1 MVKGRNMKT
10 GLTHQCE
17 KTDCFQRNGLTAGI
31 WSGNNKHPVILAEDQ
46 VDGNNLLLVQ
56 KGMAAFL
63 DVNITI
69 LIENRFAAIVG
80 TGQGSFG
87 ENKVQTCQNCN
98 ILFQHNSGFSC
109 QFT

>member
-10 GLTHQCE
+10 SLTHQCE

-69 LIENRFAAIVG
+69 LIKNRFAAIVG

-87 ENKVQTCQNCN
+87 KNKVQTCQNRN
-98 ILFQHNSGFSC
+98 VLFQHNSGFTC